1 MTKPDPYLASIE
13 AFNLKKSGG
22 VTVTK
27 VRNGYNL
34 YHTATDAPIARLNPT
49 GSNDDM
55 RIRFWAYRERRQDVG
70 DFGGI
75 ILPLEQALE
84 EIATNGVFWTW
95 TWASAL
101 FCTMANSELNQILR
115 QHTVASSRFPND
127 QALDTLQDLTLNR
140 KRRPYHEWFL
150 YR

>member
-1 MTKPDPYLASIE
+1 MTRSDPYLARFE
-13 AFNLKKSGG
+13 AFSLRKGGG

-27 VRNGYNL
+27 VRNGYNQ

-55 RIRFWAYRERRQDVG
+55 RIRFWSYRERWQDVG

-95 TWASAL
+95 TWA
-101 FCTMANSELNQILR
+101 F
-115 QHTVASSRFPND
+115 
-127 QALDTLQDLTLNR
+127 
-140 KRRPYHEWFL
+140 FL
-150 YR
+150 YNDEFRIESDITSTYSGIVTLSERPSSGYTTKSDFKLKKKAVP